1 MKPGVQSPG
10 AVNGGVKPRVG
21 TTPYRARAT
30 GYITQCT
37 RYTFG
42 SFDSRVNAP
51 FTPVLNRERK
61 GEGERKRENKS

>member
-1 MKPGVQSPG
+1 LSLLLLH
-10 AVNGGVKPRVG
+10 
-21 TTPYRARAT
+21 
-30 GYITQCT
+30 QCT

-61 GEGERKRENKS
+61 GEGERKRENKRKKGRGRERQPPGPQEVRLHVGV